1 MRTRLLL
8 ASLLLV
14 TIMLATATAVP
25 AQTPSR
31 KVLEVVMTSWKYE
44 PNEFRFNE
52 GDTVVIRMRNTDPF
66 DRPHNIATRYW
77 LDIPLTIRGDAR
89 QGISEGRKW
98 VALDAGKSG
107 EVEFVARGR
116 GSYAIICSIFDHAI
130 RGQTGT
136 FIVLPPATSP

>member
-1 MRTRLLL
+1 MMARLLL
-8 ASLLLV
+8 VSLLLV
-14 TIMLATATAVP
+14 TVTLVTATAVP

-31 KVLEVVMTSWKYE
+31 KVFEVTKTSWKYE
-44 PNEFRFNE
+44 PSEFRFNE
-52 GDTVVIRMRNTDPF
+52 GDTVVIRMRNVDPF

-98 VALDAGKSG
+98 VALDAGKSA

-116 GSYAIICSIFDHAI
+116 GSFAILCSIFDHAS

-136 FIVLPPATSP
+136 FFVLPPATSP